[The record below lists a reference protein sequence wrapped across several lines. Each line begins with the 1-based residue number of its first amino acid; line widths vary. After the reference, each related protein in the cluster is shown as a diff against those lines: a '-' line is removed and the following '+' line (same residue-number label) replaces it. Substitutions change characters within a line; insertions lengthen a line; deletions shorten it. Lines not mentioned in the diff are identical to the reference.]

1 MGIFSRTRDIFAANM
16 TELLD
21 RSEDPAK
28 MIRMIILEMEETLV
42 EVRASAARS
51 IADGKEMRRALK
63 RLEELQYSWTEKAEL
78 ALSKDREDLA
88 KAALIERQK
97 AADMAGGLQEEI
109 DQIEETLKSY
119 EADIAKLQGKLREAR
134 ARQNAIATRLE
145 SAVSR
150 ARAREVLNGGRTEDA
165 FSKFEILERRA
176 DFAEG
181 RAEALGMTGPKSL
194 EEEIAELRSSEKVDA
209 ELEAMK
215 AALKRKGDYGME
227 DVLLPLVICSILF
240 IGLPW
245 LVFHYVTKWKQTATI
260 TGADEKLLD
269 ELYDLARRLD
279 DRLCSI
285 ERIMTAENPN
295 WRQQCLPDATARIE
309 EELNEVRSRG
319 RTRSRV
325 RTGE

>member
-1 MGIFSRTRDIFAANM
+1 MHRQLVANPICWQDISTAKVADFGEFHSFLPKAEKWHDPCIVLGVTGLITIAEFEMGIFSRTRDIFAANM

-51 IADGKEMRRALK
+51 IADGKEMRRALG
-63 RLEELQYSWTEKAEL
+63 RLDELQSSWTEKAEL

-97 AADMAGGLQEEI
+97 AADMAEGLRAEI
-109 DQIEETLKSY
+109 NQIDETLKSY

-145 SAVSR
+145 SAVTR
-150 ARAREVLNGGRTEDA
+150 AKAREIMHGGRTEDA
-165 FSKFEILERRA
+165 FSKFDILERRA

-194 EEEIAELRSSEKVDA
+194 EEEIADLRSSEKVDA

-215 AALKRKGDYGME
+215 AALKRKGD
-227 DVLLPLVICSILF
+227 
-240 IGLPW
+240 
-245 LVFHYVTKWKQTATI
+245 
-260 TGADEKLLD
+260 
-269 ELYDLARRLD
+269 
-279 DRLCSI
+279 
-285 ERIMTAENPN
+285 
-295 WRQQCLPDATARIE
+295 
-309 EELNEVRSRG
+309 
-319 RTRSRV
+319 
-325 RTGE
+325 